1 MLVALQVGEQESLE
15 TPGDGLLLDFAAALA
30 DEAVLLA
37 GQDPLATPV
46 GVVRALRT
54 VADRFELVYSER
66 RLVQLAAA
74 ATGTV
79 LSNARLELYPH
90 DLDPV
95 RALRLAQAGTG
106 IPAGGVG
113 SSWFDTRVRARFP
126 GLAPLPKGRELARL
140 LRELG
145 ADLRFDGAHFSPPER
160 RPTGYSP
167 VPSASSAGT
176 GTGAG
181 HGGT

>member
-145 ADLRFDGAHFSPPER
+145 ADLRFDGAHFLPPER

-176 GTGAG
+176 GTG
-181 HGGT
+181 